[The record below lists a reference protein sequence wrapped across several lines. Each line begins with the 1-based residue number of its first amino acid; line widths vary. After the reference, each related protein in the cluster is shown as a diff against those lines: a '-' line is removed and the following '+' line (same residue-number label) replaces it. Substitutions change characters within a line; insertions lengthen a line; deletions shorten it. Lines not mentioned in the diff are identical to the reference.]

1 MHVIGVKRVRV
12 GALSPTGNQV
22 SFWLTV
28 NSPESISDLDIAA
41 RDYLMDNLQ
50 VDEVEVESY
59 TLQILEAD

>member
-28 NSPESISDLDIAA
+28 NSPESISDLAIAA
-41 RDYLMDNLQ
+41 RDYLMGSLQ
-50 VDEVEVESY
+50 VSQDEVSLY
-59 TLQILEAD
+59 ILQILEAE